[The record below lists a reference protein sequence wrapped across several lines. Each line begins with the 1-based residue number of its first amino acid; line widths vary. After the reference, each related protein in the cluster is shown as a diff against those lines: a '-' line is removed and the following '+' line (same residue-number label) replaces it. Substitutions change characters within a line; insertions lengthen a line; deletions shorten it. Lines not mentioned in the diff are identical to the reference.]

1 MMKWAPEAE
10 SAIKKVPFFVR
21 KRVRA
26 RVEKE
31 AADRGKPM
39 VSLAD
44 VKATQRRYLNNMESE
59 VRGYQLDTCFGPNGC
74 PRRAVKSDTLL
85 PRIQALL
92 EKEDLLGFLKRT
104 VSGKLRFHH
113 EFRIS
118 IADCPNGCS
127 QPQIKDIGIL
137 GACVPRVTAETCS
150 RCEACLDACRET
162 AVALTEDED
171 SGPVIDRERCI
182 NCGRC
187 IPVCPTETLAAGQQ
201 GYRIQLGGKLG
212 RHPRLAMELPGI
224 FSEDDVLR
232 VISDCIAFYKQR
244 SRRGERFADL
254 LTAEDLDG
262 YIRHGRFPGSDTP
275 SPL

>member
-21 KRVRA
+21 KRVRV

-31 AADRGKPM
+31 AADQGKPM

-85 PRIQALL
+85 PRIQSLL
-92 EKEDLLGFLKRT
+92 EEADLLGFLKQT
-104 VSGKLRFHH
+104 VPGKLRFHH

-118 IADCPNGCS
+118 IADCPNACS

-137 GACVPRVTAETCS
+137 GACVPRVTEEACS
-150 RCEACLDACRET
+150 RCEACVDACSET
-162 AVALTEDED
+162 AVALTDDDD
-171 SGPVIDRERCI
+171 SGPVIDRVRCI

-187 IPVCPTETLAAGQQ
+187 IPVCPTETLATGKQ

-224 FSEDDVLR
+224 FSEDDVSR
-232 VISDCIAFYKQR
+232 VIRDCITLYKQR
-244 SRRGERFADL
+244 SRRGERFGDL
-254 LTAEDLDG
+254 LTAEDLET
-262 YIRHGRFPGSDTP
+262 YARHGRFPGAD
-275 SPL
+275 SPAPL

>member
-1 MMKWAPEAE
+1 MKWTAEAE
-10 SAIKKVPFFVR
+10 NAVKKVPFFVR

-74 PRRAVKSDTLL
+74 PRRAVTSDPLL

-92 EKEDLLGFLKRT
+92 EKEDLLGFLKQT
-104 VSGKLRFHH
+104 VPGTLRFHH

-127 QPQIKDIGIL
+127 QPQIKDVGIL
-137 GACVPRVTAETCS
+137 GACAPRVTDQACTK
-150 RCEACLDACRET
+150 CEACVEACRE
-162 AVALTEDED
+162 AALALSEDDD

-187 IPVCPTETLAAGQQ
+187 IPVCPTETLATGQQ

-224 FSEDDVLR
+224 FSEDDVMR

-254 LTAEDLDG
+254 LTAEDLEA
-262 YIRHGRFPGSDTP
+262 YIRHGQFPRADSP

>member
-1 MMKWAPEAE
+1 MKWAPEAE

-118 IADCPNGCS
+118 IADCPKGCS

-137 GACVPRVTAETCS
+137 GACVPRVTVETCS
-150 RCEACLDACRET
+150 LCEAGQDACRET
-162 AVALTEDED
+162 AVALTEDDD
-171 SGPVIDRERCI
+171 SGPVIDRKRCI

-187 IPVCPTETLAAGQQ
+187 IPVCPTETLATGQQ

-232 VISDCIAFYKQR
+232 VISGCLAFYKQR
-244 SRRGERFADL
+244 SQRGERFADL
-254 LTAEDLDG
+254 LTSNDFEA
-262 YIRHGRFPGSDTP
+262 YARQGRFPGADHT
-275 SPL
+275 SPV

>member
-26 RVEKE
+26 RVEK
-31 AADRGKPM
+31 AAAERGKPI

-74 PRRAVKSDTLL
+74 PRRAVTSDTLL

-92 EKEDLLGFLKRT
+92 EKEDLLGFLKKT
-104 VSGKLRFHH
+104 VPGTLRFHH

-137 GACVPRVTAETCS
+137 GACVPRVTAEACS
-150 RCEACLDACRET
+150 RCEACVDACRET
-162 AVALTEDED
+162 AVALTEEEE

-187 IPVCPTETLAAGQQ
+187 IPVCPTETLATGQQ

-232 VISDCIAFYKQR
+232 MISDCIAFYKQR
-244 SRRGERFADL
+244 SRRGKRFADL
-254 LTAEDLDG
+254 LTAEDLDV
-262 YIRHGRFPGSDTP
+262 YIRHGQFPRADSP